1 MSNSLLNEKVA
12 MLALSRV
19 QASQLA
25 VVRRLLEVVGSAKE
39 LLENAENIHDII
51 PDVSPRLGK
60 LIGDRALVDRA
71 WREMEFI

>member
-51 PDVSPRLGK
+51 PDVSPRLVSS
-60 LIGDRALVDRA
+60 LVTGL
-71 WREMEFI
+71 W